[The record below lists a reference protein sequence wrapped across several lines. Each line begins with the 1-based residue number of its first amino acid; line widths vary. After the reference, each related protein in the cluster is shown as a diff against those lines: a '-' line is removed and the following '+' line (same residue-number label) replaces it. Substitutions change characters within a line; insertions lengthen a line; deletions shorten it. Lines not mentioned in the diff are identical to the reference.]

1 LNAGSQ
7 PSSGEKFKERILL
20 LRRYLYHLEWAMPNE
35 VRAKISQQVFNG
47 QLPVEQA
54 VNLEKL
60 AKTLTDEKLVK
71 MIQLSP
77 FKDNFTFKGKYY
89 TVKEGTLRCQGAW
102 EEVRIALKQVLK
114 IYGKKGYA
122 LLKALVETDQAHLD
136 SIAARSSE
144 IYGEKLYPAR
154 LIAEMRDR
162 FDLSWEVGSKQHPR
176 WAMPEEIKP
185 VVIEVLSEFEAKPV
199 PRLSTEQAER
209 EFLEVIRMD
218 EDFRNYLK
226 DLIANRLE
234 QTIEFGKQMSPT
246 CLINYLQSLYGPT
259 LFFDHLL
266 SITQSYSICDSTVIN
281 KEGQKALN
289 TGFNLAL
296 FGEPGTGKTFAT
308 KDMILGNEDQ
318 GVPAHG
324 LPGINRYCGGMTPA
338 MFIAIGE
345 AYVGR
350 RFNFIVT
357 EFNDWFKHKGMVEPL
372 KLAMERGSIRYETK
386 TYTVGPYRFSSFFT
400 VNYNTEVYEKG
411 YEVTVRDPNFNAIE
425 DRMLCRLHRLT
436 KQKYQDLSKSQRAL
450 LLGELRTKMEEAYK
464 LRDHVTLVY
473 AIQTKD
479 PLVAGSFYDKRIL
492 MTDEIL
498 KMLENATNLVLEH
511 LGSKVVPFS
520 MRLERRALQLASAM
534 SLMNYFRTGS
544 DVIPIDSLAAKMAVQ
559 FFIEEAWIRSNEAF
573 PIYHIM
579 KKLATPEAERKEAKP
594 YERPTELKAVEPI
607 ERSISEALEPKKPK
621 EYTEEEL
628 PKDLRSVGLGMYRDM
643 AGNIWDYRIGPGGR
657 RLYSIRQKGEQ

>member
-1 LNAGSQ
+1 VVVHSVGGDYLR
-7 PSSGEKFKERILL
+7 EKVLL
-20 LRRYLYHLEWAMPNE
+20 LRRFLPHLEWNWPNE
-35 VRAKISQQVFNG
+35 VKSNVINSVFEG
-47 QLPVEQA
+47 KLPLDLPIDIE
-54 VNLEKL
+54 EL
-60 AKTLTDEKLVK
+60 AKAVTDAQLEA
-71 MIQLSP
+71 IIHLSP
-77 FKDNFTFKGKYY
+77 LKDSRSFKGKYY
-89 TVKEGTLRCQGAW
+89 SVREGTLICQGSW
-102 EEVRIALKQVLK
+102 EEVRITIKQVLK
-114 IYGKKGYA
+114 MYGKKGYA
-122 LLKALVETDQAHLD
+122 LLKTLVETGQAHLD

-154 LIAEMRDR
+154 LIAELRDR
-162 FDLSWEVGSKQHPR
+162 FDLVWEVGSKQHPR
-176 WAMPEEIKP
+176 WAMPEETKP

-218 EDFRNYLK
+218 EDFTNYLK

-246 CLINYLQSLYGPT
+246 YLINYLQSLYGPT

-345 AYVGR
+345 AYMGR

-411 YEVTVRDPNFNAIE
+411 YEVTVRDQNFNAIE

-436 KQKYQDLSKSQRAL
+436 KQKYQELSKSQRAL
-450 LLGELRTKMEEAYK
+450 ILGELRAKMEEAYK
-464 LRDHVTLVY
+464 LRDHLTLVY

-479 PLVAGSFYDKRIL
+479 PLVAGTFYDKKIL
-492 MTDEIL
+492 LTDEIL
-498 KMLENATNLVLEH
+498 KMLETATNLVLEH

-534 SLMNYFRTGS
+534 SLMNYFNTDS
-544 DVIPIDSLAAKMAVQ
+544 DILPIDSLAAKMAVQ
-559 FFIEEAWIRSNEAF
+559 FFVEEAWIRSNEAF
-573 PIYHIM
+573 PIYHVM
-579 KKLATPEAERKEAKP
+579 KKLATPEEEKEEAKT
-594 YERPTELKAVEPI
+594 YEKPAEPKHAEPI
-607 ERSISEALEPKKPK
+607 KQLIPEPSEPKKPD
-621 EYTEEEL
+621 EYSEDEL
-628 PKDLRSVGLGMYRDM
+628 PKDLRSVGLGMYQDSE
-643 AGNIWDYRIGPGGR
+643 GNTWDYRIGPDGK
-657 RLYSIRQKGEQ
+657 RLYSKR

>member
-1 LNAGSQ
+1 LNVSSQ
-7 PSSGEKFKERILL
+7 PILRDKFKEMIQL
-20 LRRYLYHLEWAMPNE
+20 LRRYLYHLEWPLPNE
-35 VRAKISQQVFNG
+35 VRTKVSREVFNS
-47 QLPVEQA
+47 QLPVNEA

-60 AKTLTDEKLVK
+60 ARTLTDE
-71 MIQLSP
+71 QLSKMMTLSP
-77 FKDNFTFKGKYY
+77 LKDHYTFRGKYY
-89 TVKEGTLRCQGAW
+89 TVKEGKLRYQGSW
-102 EEVRIALKQVLK
+102 EEVKITIKQILK
-114 IYGKKGYA
+114 IHGKKGYA
-122 LLKALVETDQAHLD
+122 LLKALVEASQAHLD
-136 SIAARSSE
+136 SIAARASE
-144 IYGEKLYPAR
+144 IYGDKLYPTH
-154 LIAEMRDR
+154 LIVEFRDR
-162 FDLSWEVGSKQHPR
+162 FDLAWEVGSKQQPR

-185 VVIEVLSEFEAKPV
+185 VVIEVLSEFEARPV

-234 QTIEFGKQMSPT
+234 ETIEFGKQMSPT
-246 CLINYLQSLYGPT
+246 YLINYLQSLYGPT
-259 LFFDHLL
+259 IFFDHLL

-296 FGEPGTGKTFAT
+296 FGEPGTGKTFAA

-372 KLAMERGSIRYETK
+372 KLAMERGTIRYETK
-386 TYTVGPYRFSSFFT
+386 TYTVGPYRFASFFT
-400 VNYNTEVYEKG
+400 VNYNTQVYEKG

-436 KQKYQDLSKSQRAL
+436 KQKYQELSKSQRAL
-450 LLGELRTKMEEAYK
+450 ILGELRAKMEQAYK
-464 LRDHVTLVY
+464 IRDHLTLVY

-479 PLVAGSFYDKRIL
+479 PLVAGSFYDKKIQI
-492 MTDEIL
+492 TDEIL
-498 KMLENATNLVLEH
+498 KMLETTTNLVLEH
-511 LGSKVVPFS
+511 LGQIKVIPFS

-534 SLMNYFRTGS
+534 SLMNYFNTDS
-544 DVIPIDSLAAKMAVQ
+544 DIIPIDTLATKMAVQ
-559 FFIEEAWIRSNEAF
+559 FFLEEAWIRSNEAF
-573 PIYHIM
+573 PIYHVM
-579 KKLATPEAERKEAKP
+579 KKLAAPITEEKEIPTTPAKL
-594 YERPTELKAVEPI
+594 TEPKPI
-607 ERSISEALEPKKPK
+607 EKKTEPKKPD

-628 PKDLRSVGLGMYRDM
+628 PKGLQPIGFGMFRDT
-643 AGNIWDYRIGPGGR
+643 AGNIWDYRMGPDGK
-657 RLYSIRQKGEQ
+657 RLYSIRADKE

>member
-1 LNAGSQ
+1 L
-7 PSSGEKFKERILL
+7 SGDEFKERILL
-20 LRRYLYHLEWAMPNE
+20 LRRYLYHLEWPMPNE
-35 VRAKISQQVFNG
+35 VRTKVSQQIFNS
-47 QLPVEQA
+47 QLPIDQA

-60 AKTLTDEKLVK
+60 AKIITDEQLTK
-71 MIQLSP
+71 MVQLSP
-77 FKDNFTFKGKYY
+77 FKDHYSFKGKYY
-89 TVKEGTLRCQGAW
+89 TVKEGTLKCQGSW
-102 EEVRIALKQVLK
+102 EEVKITIKQVLK
-114 IYGKKGYA
+114 IHGKKGYA
-122 LLKALVETDQAHLD
+122 LLKALVETGQAHLD
-136 SIAARSSE
+136 SLAARASE
-144 IYGEKLYPAR
+144 VYGDKLYPTH
-154 LIAEMRDR
+154 LIAEFRDR
-162 FDLSWEVGSKQHPR
+162 FYLAWEVGSKQQPR

-234 QTIEFGKQMSPT
+234 ETIEFGKQMSPT
-246 CLINYLQSLYGPT
+246 YLINYLQSLYGPT
-259 LFFDHLL
+259 IFFDHLL
-266 SITQSYSICDSTVIN
+266 SITQSYSICDSIVIN
-281 KEGQKALN
+281 KEGQKALS

-372 KLAMERGSIRYETK
+372 KLAMERGTIRYETK
-386 TYTVGPYRFSSFFT
+386 TYTVGPYRFASFFT
-400 VNYNTEVYEKG
+400 VNYNTQVYEKG
-411 YEVTVRDPNFNAIE
+411 YEVTVRDTNFNAIE

-436 KQKYQDLSKSQRAL
+436 KQKYQELAKSQRAL
-450 LLGELRTKMEEAYK
+450 ILGELKAKMEQAYK
-464 LRDHVTLVY
+464 IRDHLALVY

-479 PLVAGSFYDKRIL
+479 PLVAGSFYDKKIQI
-492 MTDEIL
+492 TDEIL
-498 KMLENATNLVLEH
+498 KMLEDATNLVLEH
-511 LGSKVVPFS
+511 LGSVKVIPFS

-534 SLMNYFRTGS
+534 TLMNYFNTDS
-544 DVIPIDSLAAKMAVQ
+544 DIIPIDSLAARMAVQ
-559 FFIEEAWIRSNEAF
+559 FFLEEAWIRSNEAF
-573 PIYHIM
+573 PIYHVM
-579 KKLATPEAERKEAKP
+579 KKLATPSTESAREMVEAGQKASSPTSLESKTQAAKEVA
-594 YERPTELKAVEPI
+594 
-607 ERSISEALEPKKPK
+607 EPKKSY
-621 EYTEEEL
+621 EYTEDEL
-628 PKDLRSVGLGMYRDM
+628 PEDLRSVGLGMYQDSL
-643 AGNIWDYRIGPGGR
+643 GNIWDYRIGPDGK
-657 RLYSIRQKGEQ
+657 RLYSVRSKT